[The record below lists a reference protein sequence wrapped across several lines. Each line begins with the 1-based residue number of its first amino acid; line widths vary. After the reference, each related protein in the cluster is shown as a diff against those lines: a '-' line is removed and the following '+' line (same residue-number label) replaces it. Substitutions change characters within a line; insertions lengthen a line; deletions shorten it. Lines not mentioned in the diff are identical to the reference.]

1 VKRVYPPFLSPGGCL
16 AYALGAL
23 SWCLLWRWFGAA
35 FVVGV
40 WAVGGLALHLVG
52 NALGTGHIEGEDP

>member
-1 VKRVYPPFLSPGGCL
+1 VTRIYHPFLSPGWCL

-23 SWCLLWRWFGAA
+23 AWCLLWRWFGAA

-40 WAVGGLALHLVG
+40 WAFGGLALHLVG
-52 NALGTGHIEGEDP
+52 NALGTGHIEGEDH